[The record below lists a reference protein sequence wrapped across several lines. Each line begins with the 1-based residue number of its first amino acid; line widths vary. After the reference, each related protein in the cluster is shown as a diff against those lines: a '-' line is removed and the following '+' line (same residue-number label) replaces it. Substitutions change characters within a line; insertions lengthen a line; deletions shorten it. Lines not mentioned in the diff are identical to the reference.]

1 MVLGALAFGTGI
13 ASSIMGSRAKKKAAA
28 AAAAEAKRIRE
39 WYEQKARDTKQTL
52 GREIETM
59 RTLRDLDL
67 PAHQQAAKIAYIQ
80 RQKGSERQARVRALG
95 RMSREVRDAT
105 FGGQLTQYLG
115 REGQKIDRYAK
126 MSQNIY
132 GMASGMQQQV
142 NQLLQAGGSEY
153 GSMMK
158 SAQMMEYE
166 AGDPLGQALGAAAQ
180 GFSLAAKQQS
190 QEAALKKS
198 MESQFKRDFFSSAVF
213 GDQKIGTAMDKARSI
228 GDMMDDPDFMNLFK
242 GMFNQ

>member
-39 WYEQKARDTKQTL
+39 WYEQKARDTQQTL

-59 RTLRDLDL
+59 RALRDLDL
-67 PAHQQAAKIAYIQ
+67 PAHQQAARIAYIQ
-80 RQKGSERQARVRALG
+80 RQKGSERQARVRAIG
-95 RMSREVRDAT
+95 RMPREVRDAT

-180 GFSLAAKQQS
+180 GLSLAAKQQS
-190 QEAALKKS
+190 QEAALEKS
-198 MESQFKRDFFSSAVF
+198 MEAQQKRDFFTGAMSSDLNPEDYMA
-213 GDQKIGTAMDKARSI
+213 KARSI
-228 GDMMDDPDFMNLFK
+228 SADMNKDGWIPYF
-242 GMFNQ
+242 

>member
-1 MVLGALAFGTGI
+1 MAIPFAALSFGTGI
-13 ASSIMGSRAKKKAAA
+13 ASSILGGRAKKKAAA

-115 REGQKIDRYAK
+115 REGQKIERYAK

-132 GMASGMQQQV
+132 TMASGMQQQV
-142 NQLLQAGGSEY
+142 NQLLQAGGAEY

-180 GFSLAAKQQS
+180 GLSLAAKQQS
-190 QEAALKKS
+190 QEAALEKS
-198 MESQFKRDFFSSAVF
+198 MEAQQKRDFFTGAMSSDLNPEDYMA
-213 GDQKIGTAMDKARSI
+213 KARSI
-228 GDMMDDPDFMNLFK
+228 SADMNKDGWIPYF
-242 GMFNQ
+242 

>member
-115 REGQKIDRYAK
+115 REGQKIERYAK

-132 GMASGMQQQV
+132 TMASGMQQQV
-142 NQLLQAGGSEY
+142 NQLLQAGGAEY

-180 GFSLAAKQQS
+180 GLSLAAKQQS
-190 QEAALKKS
+190 QEAALEKS
-198 MESQFKRDFFSSAVF
+198 MEAQQKRDFFTGAVSSDLNPEDYMA
-213 GDQKIGTAMDKARSI
+213 KARSI
-228 GDMMDDPDFMNLFK
+228 SADMNKDGWIPYF
-242 GMFNQ
+242 

>member
-115 REGQKIDRYAK
+115 REGQKIERYAK

-132 GMASGMQQQV
+132 TMASGMQQQV
-142 NQLLQAGGSEY
+142 NQLLQAGGAEY

-180 GFSLAAKQQS
+180 GLSLAAKQQS
-190 QEAALKKS
+190 QEAALEKS
-198 MESQFKRDFFSSAVF
+198 MEAQQKRDFFTGAMSSDLNPEDYMA
-213 GDQKIGTAMDKARSI
+213 KARSI
-228 GDMMDDPDFMNLFK
+228 SADMNKDGWIPYF
-242 GMFNQ
+242 

>member
-13 ASSIMGSRAKKKAAA
+13 ASSFMGSRAKKKAAA

-115 REGQKIDRYAK
+115 REGQKIERYAK

-132 GMASGMQQQV
+132 TMASGMQQQV
-142 NQLLQAGGSEY
+142 NQLLQAGGAEY

-180 GFSLAAKQQS
+180 GLSLAAKQQS
-190 QEAALKKS
+190 QEAALEKS
-198 MESQFKRDFFSSAVF
+198 MEAAQKRDFFTGAMSSDLNPEDYMA
-213 GDQKIGTAMDKARSI
+213 KARSI
-228 GDMMDDPDFMNLFK
+228 SADMNKDGWIPYF
-242 GMFNQ
+242 